1 MSSDLTRQRSVV
13 AERPQIQ
20 RPRTEQLTAAGPRLD
35 SPVIGPRHR
44 APNAQPNLRAQL
56 SPRLSKWLRTVLLA
70 AVAFVFVIGADAI
83 VGTWMHRSRQG
94 QLAADFIT
102 PRNFQA
108 TDRAIAI
115 LQIPSVGLNETVAE
129 GIGPATLRGGPGHV
143 PNSANPGAQ
152 GDAVIL
158 GHLKRFGSPF
168 SKVAT
173 LKAGALIYVQPK
185 GTSEI
190 VTYVVTK
197 VTSGGE
203 DEILPE
209 LVPSDDTKLSLV
221 TTSGGVFSQKRTVV
235 EAVADAPAGRLPKRS
250 TDPTAV
256 TSLETLSPIINGWH
270 IGAFGWLGLAFAV
283 NAATRRTYTKLTRAL
298 VLAPA
303 VALGLL
309 FLWLAFDSWF
319 ASTV

>member
-1 MSSDLTRQRSVV
+1 MNSDSTRPLLVLPERSQLDKPRADQLVTV
-13 AERPQIQ
+13 
-20 RPRTEQLTAAGPRLD
+20 RPRVDA
-35 SPVIGPRHR
+35 PVVRPH
-44 APNAQPNLRAQL
+44 APQARRNLREVL
-56 SPRLSKWLRTVLLA
+56 SPRLSKWLRILLLA
-70 AVAFVFVIGADAI
+70 ALAVVVVIGVDSI

-108 TDRAIAI
+108 ANRAIAI
-115 LQIPSVGLNETVAE
+115 LQIPSLGLNETVAQ
-129 GIGPATLRGGPGHV
+129 GIGPGTLRGGPGHAST
-143 PNSANPGAQ
+143 SANPGAQ
-152 GDAVIL
+152 GNAVIL
-158 GHLKRFGSPF
+158 GHLQRFGSPF

-173 LKAGALIYVQPK
+173 LKEGDLIYVQPK

-197 VTSGGE
+197 VTSGAE
-203 DEILPE
+203 DKILPE

-221 TTSGGVFSQKRTVV
+221 TTSGGVFSTKRTVV

-250 TDPTAV
+250 SDPIAV

-270 IGAFGWLGLAFAV
+270 IGAFAWLGLAFLV
-283 NAATRRTYTKLTRAL
+283 NAVTRRTYPRLTRAL
-298 VLAPA
+298 VISPA
-303 VALGLL
+303 AALGLL

-319 ASTV
+319 PSTV